1 MRLISIDGGGILGSG
16 VTHYLEQW
24 ERLSG
29 RPAYELANAYA
40 GTSTGSIIAAGLAC
54 GISAT
59 ELTELYLKDG
69 KKIFKKRN
77 IFARINSHTYSSDG
91 LIEILKDVFGETRM
105 GEVESPLLI
114 TAADFYGGDL
124 DGVTDFYTP
133 ESHPDMLI
141 REAVL
146 RSCSAPTYFPPVAS
160 RYADGGLF
168 ANNPSMALITYL
180 QGLGKPIEKMRLLS
194 FATAGRYWK
203 PRKLSSST
211 LQSAKPLLEYL
222 LSAST
227 ARVIHRYCKG
237 IGLGWYKRIAPTATS
252 PEMDAVEKQR
262 DWMQIWFEEW
272 QKEGKKTIEEYR
284 K

>member
-29 RPAYELANAYA
+29 RPAYELGNAYA
-40 GTSTGSIIAAGLAC
+40 GTSTGSIIASALAH

-59 ELTELYLKDG
+59 ELTELYLKEG
-69 KKIFKKRN
+69 KTIFKKRN
-77 IFARINSHTYSSDG
+77 IFSRLNSHTYSPDG
-91 LIEILKDVFGETRM
+91 LTSILKDVFGNVRL
-105 GEVESPLLI
+105 GEIEAPLLI
-114 TAADFYGGDL
+114 TAADFHGNDS

-180 QGLGKPIEKMRLLS
+180 QALGTPVEKMRLLS
-194 FATAGRYWK
+194 FATAGRHWK

-237 IGLGWYKRIAPTATS
+237 LGLGWYKRIAPTAPS
-252 PEMDAVEKQR
+252 PAMDAVEKQKV
-262 DWMQIWFEEW
+262 WMQVWFEEW
-272 QKEGKKTIEEYR
+272 QKEGKKTIEEFR